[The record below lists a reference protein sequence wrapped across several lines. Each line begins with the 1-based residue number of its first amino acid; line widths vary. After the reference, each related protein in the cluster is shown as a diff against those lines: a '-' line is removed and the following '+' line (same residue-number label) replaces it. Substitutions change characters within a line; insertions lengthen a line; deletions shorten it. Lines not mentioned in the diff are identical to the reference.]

1 MNAMLATLYIP
12 GHSPQVVPVDGLRLP
27 DATTG
32 YAYVTEREAELLGC
46 ARGLVDVMDCSPDYV
61 AYTIFDYE
69 GDDVNLAA
77 TQALSRVSTHDFDL
91 NDEEEHLRGP
101 VLLVTRT

>member
-1 MNAMLATLYIP
+1 MNTMLATLYIP
-12 GHSPQVVPVDGLRLP
+12 GQSPQPVPVDGLSLP
-27 DATTG
+27 SSSTG
-32 YAYVTEREAELLGC
+32 YAYVTDREAELLGC
-46 ARGLVDVMDCSPDYV
+46 TRGLVDVMDCGPDYV

-77 TQALSRVSTHDFDL
+77 TQALSKVSTHDFDL
-91 NDEEEHLRGP
+91 NDEEGYLRGP